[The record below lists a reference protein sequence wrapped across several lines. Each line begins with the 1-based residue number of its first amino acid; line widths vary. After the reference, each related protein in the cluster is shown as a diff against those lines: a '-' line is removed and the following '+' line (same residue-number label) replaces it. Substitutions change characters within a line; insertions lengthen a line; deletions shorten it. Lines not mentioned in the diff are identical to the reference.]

1 MSRAVLR
8 VSSMLVLAL
17 PVFLV
22 GCAGTMSGLDGQG
35 KFSCKAPDGIA
46 CASLAGVYANALQN
60 NLPGQV
66 LPEATDKAAP
76 VESPGETLRSSI
88 KRAVPSS
95 GEPIRSAQKVRRI
108 WLAPWEDDEEVLHDQ
123 SYVYFVVDPG
133 RWQLAHTRRGASEA
147 YRPVMPPAAFTPAAT
162 NPDER
167 PVLRMEREAPAP
179 GASPSLPPLGRRL
192 PQPPNTSES
201 EE

>member
-1 MSRAVLR
+1 MSRAGAFGPF
-8 VSSMLVLAL
+8 MLVLAL
-17 PVFLV
+17 PALLA

-60 NLPGQV
+60 NLPGQERP
-66 LPEATDKAAP
+66 PETATTPKIA
-76 VESPGETLRSSI
+76 SPGHTPPSI
-88 KRAVPSS
+88 ITRPVPSS
-95 GEPIRSAQKVRRI
+95 GELIRSAQTVRRI

-133 RWQLAHTRRGASEA
+133 RWQLAHTRRNASEA
-147 YRPVMPPAAFTPAAT
+147 YRPVVPPTAFTPAAT

-167 PVLRMEREAPAP
+167 PVLRMEREAS
-179 GASPSLPPLGRRL
+179 GSASPPSLPLRGREL
-192 PQPPNTSES
+192 LQPRSASEGN
-201 EE
+201 E

>member
-1 MSRAVLR
+1 MSRAGAFGPFI
-8 VSSMLVLAL
+8 LVLAL
-17 PVFLV
+17 PALLA

-60 NLPGQV
+60 NLPGQER
-66 LPEATDKAAP
+66 PAEAATTPKVA
-76 VESPGETLRSSI
+76 SPGHTPPSTI
-88 KRAVPSS
+88 TRAVPSS
-95 GEPIRSAQKVRRI
+95 GEPIRSAQTVRRI

-147 YRPVMPPAAFTPAAT
+147 YRPVMPPTAFNPAAT
-162 NPDER
+162 NSDER
-167 PVLRMEREAPAP
+167 PVLRMERETS
-179 GASPSLPPLGRRL
+179 GSASPPSLPLRGREL
-192 PQPPNTSES
+192 LQPPSASEGK
-201 EE
+201 E

>member
-1 MSRAVLR
+1 MSRAGVFGPF
-8 VSSMLVLAL
+8 MLVLSLPAL
-17 PVFLV
+17 LA

-60 NLPGQV
+60 NLPGQERP
-66 LPEATDKAAP
+66 PEAATTPKVA
-76 VESPGETLRSSI
+76 SPGHTPPSAITRP
-88 KRAVPSS
+88 VPSS
-95 GEPIRSAQKVRRI
+95 GEPIRSAQTVRRI

-133 RWQLAHTRRGASEA
+133 RWQLAHTRRNASEA
-147 YRPVMPPAAFTPAAT
+147 YRPVMPPTAFTPAVT

-167 PVLRMEREAPAP
+167 PALRMEREAS
-179 GASPSLPPLGRRL
+179 GSASPPSLPLRGREL
-192 PQPPNTSES
+192 LQPPSASEGN
-201 EE
+201 E

>member
-1 MSRAVLR
+1 MSRAGVFGPF
-8 VSSMLVLAL
+8 MLVLSLPAL
-17 PVFLV
+17 LA

-35 KFSCKAPDGIA
+35 KCSCKAPDGIA

-60 NLPGQV
+60 NLPGQER
-66 LPEATDKAAP
+66 PAETATTPKVA
-76 VESPGETLRSSI
+76 SPGHTPPSTITRP
-88 KRAVPSS
+88 VPSS
-95 GEPIRSAQKVRRI
+95 GEPIRSAQTVRRI

-147 YRPVMPPAAFTPAAT
+147 YRPVMPPTAFTPAAT
-162 NPDER
+162 NPGER
-167 PVLRMEREAPAP
+167 PVLRMERETSAP
-179 GASPSLPPLGRRL
+179 GDSPSLPLRGRGL
-192 PQPPNTSES
+192 PQPPNTSEP

>member
-1 MSRAVLR
+1 MSRAGVFGPF
-8 VSSMLVLAL
+8 MLVLSLPAL
-17 PVFLV
+17 LA

-60 NLPGQV
+60 NLPGQG
-66 LPEATDKAAP
+66 PREMTDKAAA
-76 VESPGETLRSSI
+76 VESTGDTGRSSI
-88 KRAVPSS
+88 TRAVPSS
-95 GEPIRSAQKVRRI
+95 GEPIRSAQEVRRI

-133 RWQLAHTRRGASEA
+133 RWQLAHTRRNASEA
-147 YRPVMPPAAFTPAAT
+147 YRPVMPPTAFTPAVT

-167 PVLRMEREAPAP
+167 PALRMEREAS
-179 GASPSLPPLGRRL
+179 GSASPPSLPLRGREL
-192 PQPPNTSES
+192 LQPRSASEGN
-201 EE
+201 E

>member
-1 MSRAVLR
+1 MSRAGAFGPFI
-8 VSSMLVLAL
+8 LVLAL
-17 PVFLV
+17 PALLA

-60 NLPGQV
+60 NLPGQER
-66 LPEATDKAAP
+66 PAETATTPKVA
-76 VESPGETLRSSI
+76 SPGHTPPSI
-88 KRAVPSS
+88 ITRPVPSS
-95 GEPIRSAQKVRRI
+95 GEPIRSAQTVRRI

-133 RWQLAHTRRGASEA
+133 RWQLAHTRRNASEA
-147 YRPVMPPAAFTPAAT
+147 YRPVMPPTAFNPAAT

-167 PVLRMEREAPAP
+167 PVLRMEREASGSPRP
-179 GASPSLPPLGRRL
+179 PSLPLSARGL
-192 PQPPNTSES
+192 PQPRSASEGN
-201 EE
+201 E

>member
-147 YRPVMPPAAFTPAAT
+147 YRPIMPPAAFTPAAT

-167 PVLRMEREAPAP
+167 PTLRMEREASGSANP
-179 GASPSLPPLGRRL
+179 PSLPLRGREL
-192 PQPPNTSES
+192 LQPRSASEGN
-201 EE
+201 E